1 MEWAREGDWRRMKR
15 SFYIA
20 LVAVV
25 SCLLLPG
32 CWSQRELS
40 DLSIAFALGIDL
52 NEEGK
57 YVVSAEIVNPSAI
70 SPSNTG
76 GSGGGD
82 QASVSTYHTQG
93 ETLFEAFRR
102 MTKLVPRKVYFA
114 YVRVVVFGEDVARRG
129 IKDTLDFLLRE
140 SEFRTDF
147 YLLVAKGTSA
157 KDVLRVMTPIMPIPA
172 VKMYDSLEMSEQFW
186 AATGKITIDELI
198 DDIITPGKETVLT
211 AVEVAG
217 DLEMAQKPENIQ
229 TIGNN
234 ANVRLADMVAFRGDQ
249 MIGWLSEEES
259 KGYNYFQDNVEDTVT
274 GIRCPDGGKMAIEIL
289 HVDSQIRTEVKNGQ
303 PRGQVDIRAK
313 GNIGDVQCA
322 VQLANKQTIKSLEKR
337 LEATIRTTLE
347 RSLTR
352 AQKDLRADIFGF
364 GRALSRSDPQAWQ
377 ALKNDWVD
385 VFADMPVDIK
395 VHIEVL
401 HQGSMTESIDQLM
414 KEW

>member
-15 SFYIA
+15 NFYIA

-32 CWSQRELS
+32 CWNQRELN

-52 NEEGK
+52 DEEGK
-57 YVVSAEIVNPSAI
+57 YIVSAQIINPSEI
-70 SPSNTG
+70 SPARSG
-76 GSGGGD
+76 GGGD

-129 IKDTLDFLLRE
+129 IKETLDFLLRE

-157 KDVLRVMTPIMPIPA
+157 KDVLSVMTPIMPIPA

-211 AVEVAG
+211 SVEVTG
-217 DLEMAQKPENIQ
+217 NLEMGQRKENTQ
-229 TIGNN
+229 MVEDH
-234 ANVRLADMVAFRGDQ
+234 ANVRLADMVAFRGDK
-249 MIGWLSEEES
+249 MVGWLDEEES

-274 GIRCPDGGKMAIEIL
+274 SIRCPDGGKMGVEIL
-289 HVDSQIRTEVKNGQ
+289 HVSSKLRAEVENGQ
-303 PRGQVDIRAK
+303 PRGYIDLRAK
-313 GNIGDVQCA
+313 GNIGDVQCD
-322 VQLANKQTIKSLEKR
+322 VQLANQQTIKYLEKEVEKVMR
-337 LEATIRTTLE
+337 KVLEKA
-347 RSLTR
+347 LTK
-352 AQKDLRADIFGF
+352 AQKGLRADIFGF
-364 GRALSRSDPQAWQ
+364 GRALSRSDPRAWQ